1 MKLILFQGDSITDT
15 GRDYNYDPNM
25 GCGYATMTAGKIAV
39 DYPGQ
44 FRFLNRGISGNR
56 IVDVYARIKRDII
69 NLSPDYVSILIGV
82 NDVWHEIGERNGVSA
97 EKFEM
102 VYDLLI
108 RELKE
113 ALPQTTILIMEPFV
127 LNGPA
132 TEHAIGTFETEVAK
146 RAAVCRSLA
155 QKHAL
160 VFVPLQEKLSALAQA
175 TSPTYVLIDGVHP
188 NVAGYEL
195 ISRELYAAYKKI
207 L

>member
-15 GRDYNYDPNM
+15 GRDFNYDPNT
-25 GCGYATMTAGKIAV
+25 GYGYVTMTAGKIAV

-56 IVDVYARIKRDII
+56 IVDVYARIKKDII
-69 NLSPDYVSILIGV
+69 NLKPDYVSILIGV
-82 NDVWHEIGERNGVSA
+82 NDVWHEIGEQNGVSA

-108 RELKE
+108 REIKE
-113 ALPQTTILIMEPFV
+113 TLPETKIIILEPFV

-132 TEHAIGTFETEVAK
+132 TEHAIETFETEVAK
-146 RAAVCRSLA
+146 RAAVCKSLA
-155 QKHAL
+155 EKYDL
-160 VFVPLQEKLSALAQA
+160 IFVPLQKKLAALAAA
-175 TSPTYVLIDGVHP
+175 TSNTYVLIDGVHP
-188 NVAGYEL
+188 NMAGYEL
-195 ISRELYAAYKKI
+195 ISRELYAAYRNI